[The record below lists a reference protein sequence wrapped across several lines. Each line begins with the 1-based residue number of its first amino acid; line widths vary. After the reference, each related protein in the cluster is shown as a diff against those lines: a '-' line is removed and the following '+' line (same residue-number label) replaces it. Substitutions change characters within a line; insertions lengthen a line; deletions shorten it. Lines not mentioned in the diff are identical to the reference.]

1 MAKHRFCN
9 LEWPKMAKHPGANR
23 RTPSQ
28 QEERKGIGTEETKEQ
43 EQEQEQHMIHKE
55 QQEEGRE
62 ESNERKIHTHKER
75 DRERDVKAL
84 SILKYN
90 HIH

>member
-28 QEERKGIGTEETKEQ
+28 QEERKGIGTEETK